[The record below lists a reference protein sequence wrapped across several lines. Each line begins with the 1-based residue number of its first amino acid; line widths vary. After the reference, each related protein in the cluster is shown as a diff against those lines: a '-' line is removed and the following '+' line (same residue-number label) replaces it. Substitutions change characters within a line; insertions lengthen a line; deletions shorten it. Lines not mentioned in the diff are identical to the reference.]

1 MKRILALLLTV
12 ITFTAVAQ
20 VSTDRIA
27 TLPIGSVLTLK
38 SDYVIQPY
46 EGTISVKSTDPSYG
60 VCNIVFASKET
71 RRILKA
77 GTQFTFDHIEVLP
90 DGIKLIIKEKI
101 SYVYF
106 GEVLN
111 KDNLKIS
118 ALEKIFDITYP
129 AIEEF

>member
-27 TLPIGSVLTLK
+27 TLPAGSVLTLK

-106 GEVLN
+106 GEVSN
-111 KDNLKIS
+111 KDNVKIS